1 MNKLLEMLQQDFML
15 RTLVGTGMVALLCSY
30 LGVFIVLRRA
40 VFVGAAL
47 SQVSSFGVAL
57 ALWLCG
63 SMGGTAHGE
72 LPWLAH
78 PMALVLTVGAAL
90 VFAAQPRERRLPRET
105 IIGVAY
111 AAAGAL
117 TILVVAVSAG
127 AEAQVVN
134 LLFGNVLTISDSGI
148 VGLGVLLLLVGGTH
162 AAFFKEFLFV
172 SFDPDMAQALG
183 LRARWWNALLF
194 LTIGLTVA
202 FTIRAA
208 GALVVFSFLVLPAA
222 TALLVGGGLRSVWVL
237 AGLAGLVGCVVGIS
251 VSYVADFPTGPTMVA
266 SNTVLLA
273 LAALANTVWRRLAS
287 RTASA
292 LHPKKVQL

>member
-15 RTLVGTGMVALLCSY
+15 RTLAGTGIVALLCSY

-57 ALWLCG
+57 ALFLCG
-63 SMGGTAHGE
+63 CWGGAAHGE

-78 PMALVLTVGAAL
+78 PMALILTVGAAL
-90 VFAAQPRERRLPRET
+90 LFAAQPRERRLPRET

-134 LLFGNVLTISDSGI
+134 LLFGNVLTISDTGI
-148 VGLGVLLLLVGGTH
+148 VGLGVLALLIGGTH

-202 FTIRAA
+202 FTIRVA

-222 TALLVGGGLRSVWVL
+222 TALLLRGTMRMTCVV
-237 AGLAGLVGCVVGIS
+237 AMLVGVLSSAGGIA
-251 VSYVADFPTGPTMVA
+251 VSYVADLPSGPAIVCVNA
-266 SNTVLLA
+266 GLLA
-273 LAALANTVWRRLAS
+273 LAGLWRAR
-287 RTASA
+287 
-292 LHPKKVQL
+292 

>member
-1 MNKLLEMLQQDFML
+1 MSKLVEMLQQDFML
-15 RTLVGTGMVALLCSY
+15 RTLAGTGIVAALCAY

-57 ALWLCG
+57 ALFLCG
-63 SMGGTAHGE
+63 CWGGLEHGK

-90 VFAAQPRERRLPRET
+90 LFAAQTRERRLPSET
-105 IIGVAY
+105 VTGVAY

-127 AEAQVVN
+127 AEASVVN
-134 LLFGNVLTISDSGI
+134 LLFGNVLTISDTGL
-148 VGLGVLLLLVGGTH
+148 VGLGVLAVLVGGTH

-183 LRARWWNALLF
+183 LRARGWNALLF
-194 LTIGLTVA
+194 VTIGLTVA
-202 FTIRAA
+202 FAIRAA

-222 TALLVGGGLRSVWVL
+222 TALLLRGKIRMTCIV
-237 AGLAGLVGCVVGIS
+237 AMLVGVGSSTGGIAI
-251 VSYVADFPTGPTMVA
+251 SYVADLPSGPTIVCVNA
-266 SNTVLLA
+266 GLLA
-273 LAALANTVWRRLAS
+273 LASLWRAR
-287 RTASA
+287 
-292 LHPKKVQL
+292 